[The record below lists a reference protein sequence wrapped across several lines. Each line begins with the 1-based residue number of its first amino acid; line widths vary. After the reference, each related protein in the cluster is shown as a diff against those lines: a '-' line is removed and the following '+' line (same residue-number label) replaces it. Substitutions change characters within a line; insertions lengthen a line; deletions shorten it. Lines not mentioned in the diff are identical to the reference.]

1 MKRLNKLRHILE
13 KNGKYPYLITDI
25 SDIFYISNFTGSTAY
40 ILLTENENIFITDGR
55 YEVQSKEELD
65 DSWLIEIVSSYA
77 DFLSDL
83 VKKYKRVF
91 VTDRMNL
98 GLYNQ
103 IAKYGEVLLDEN
115 NEISLLRAV
124 KDEEEI
130 EHIRKAYRVASLAL
144 ENSLKIFR
152 FGETERVW
160 AAYLEY
166 QMKVN
171 GANRESFDTI
181 IASGSRGALPH
192 GVASD
197 KIVDSDDPVIIDY
210 GADCIY
216 VSDITR
222 MIYNGKDKEFL
233 DNLMLVSDTIDLV
246 IEKIKP
252 GVKCKDI
259 YEVGKRHLAKYGVDI
274 YFNHGLG
281 HSLGIDVHEK
291 PVLNGKNDTIIQE
304 NMIFTIEPGLYF
316 PDRYGIRIEETV
328 LVKKN
333 GCEILSSMLKDRYF
347 KI

>member
-1 MKRLNKLRHILE
+1 MKRLDKLKHILE
-13 KNGKYPYLITDI
+13 KSGKFPYLITDM

-40 ILLTENENIFITDGR
+40 IFLTEKDNIFVTDGR
-55 YEVQSKEELD
+55 YEVQSREELD
-65 DSWLIEIVSSYA
+65 DSWSIKIVSSYP
-77 DFLSDL
+77 DFLSDMI
-83 VKKYKRVF
+83 KKYKRVF
-91 VTDRMNL
+91 VTESMGL
-98 GLYNQ
+98 GLYNHL
-103 IAKYGEVLLDEN
+103 IKDVELLIDQK
-115 NEISLLRAV
+115 NEISLLRAI

-130 EHIRKAYRVASLAL
+130 KHIRKAYKIASLAL
-144 ENSLKIFR
+144 ENSLKVFK
-152 FGETERVW
+152 FGETERCW

-181 IASGSRGALPH
+181 IASGYRGALPH

-197 KIVDSDDPVIIDY
+197 KIIEPENPVIIDY
-210 GADCIY
+210 GADCRY

-222 MIYNGKDKEFL
+222 MIYNGKEREIL
-233 DNLMLVSDTIDLV
+233 DNLEIISDTVDLA
-246 IEKIKP
+246 IQHIKP
-252 GVKCKDI
+252 GIKCHEI
-259 YEVGKRHLAKYGVDI
+259 YDLSKKYLARYGLDV

-291 PVLNGKNDTIIQE
+291 PVLNAKDNTIIEE
-304 NMIFTIEPGLYF
+304 NMIFTIEPGVYF
-316 PDRYGIRIEETV
+316 PDKYGIRIEETV